1 MSREDISETSVDSG
15 NKASNENCPNCGHSY
30 QVKRID
36 GKYILSE
43 LGSIFNFEKGIL
55 FTVKE
60 LLIRPGKNIRTFIL
74 NDRNVLTKP
83 VLYVVL
89 CSLAYT
95 LLQEVLM
102 FDDGYVAYSF
112 DDATTTSFLFNWVS
126 SNYGYANLIM
136 ALFIAMWLRLM
147 FRKNSFNLFE
157 ILILLCFVM
166 GTGMLIF
173 SIIGVI
179 DSMFS
184 AQILDKG
191 FLLGFIYTTW
201 AIGQFFDRKKILGY
215 VKAFFAYMLGVF
227 TFSLCV
233 VVIGQTFDRLL

>member
-1 MSREDISETSVDSG
+1 MHREEKSGTTENSEKDY
-15 NKASNENCPNCGHSY
+15 CRNCGQLN

-36 GKYILSE
+36 GTYILSE

-60 LLIRPGKNIRTFIL
+60 LLIRPGKNIRIFIL
-74 NDRNVLTKP
+74 KDRNRLTKP
-83 VLYVVL
+83 VLYVVV
-89 CSLAYT
+89 CSLFYT
-95 LLQEVLM
+95 LLQSFLRFE
-102 FDDGYVAYSF
+102 DGYVNYSF
-112 DDATTTSFLFNWVS
+112 QEGEASTTEFLFTWIS
-126 SNYGYANLIM
+126 SNYGYANLLM
-136 ALFIAMWLRLM
+136 ALFIALWLRLM
-147 FRKNSFNLFE
+147 FRKIRFNMFE

-173 SIIGVI
+173 SIIGVL
-179 DSMFS
+179 DSLVS
-184 AQILDKG
+184 VQILDKG
-191 FLLGFIYTTW
+191 FFLGFVYTAW
-201 AIGQFFDRKKILGY
+201 AIGQFFDRTKFLSY